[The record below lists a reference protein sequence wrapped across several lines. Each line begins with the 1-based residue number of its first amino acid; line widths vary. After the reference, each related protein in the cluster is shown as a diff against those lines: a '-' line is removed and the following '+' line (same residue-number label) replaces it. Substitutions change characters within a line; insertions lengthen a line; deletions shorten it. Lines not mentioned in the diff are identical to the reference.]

1 MARSSRCTPRGRTG
15 AAAALLER
23 IIEVARSRGYRRLSL
38 ETGAQEAF
46 TPAHRLYASFGFTF
60 CGPFGDYVEDPNSV
74 FMRLDLPGATPR

>member
-38 ETGAQEAF
+38 ETGTHEAF
-46 TPAHRLYASFGFTF
+46 APAWALYARFGFVDT
-60 CGPFGDYVEDPNSV
+60 GPFASYAPDPNSR
-74 FMRLDLPGATPR
+74 FMTLELG